1 MRKQV
6 TKFKLHPIFAGMAML
21 GLVLPQSSFAQQV
34 TDVGIV
40 NATGGV
46 GESTN
51 PKNFDSVKLSPVRT
65 SLEVARPVAELSQ
78 EYLDNFVAPMSN
90 FANMA
95 NGMLP
100 GAYGISSNGP
110 GNNDDKIWF
119 RGFKDG
125 SFTMTWDGIPFS
137 DTNDPTH
144 HSQAFFPAPFIG
156 GITSDR
162 SPGTAASI
170 GPANFGGTVG
180 LLSRPVDN
188 EHRVSAF
195 YNYGSFN
202 TNEYGME
209 VASGYLES
217 NPNTKFLFNIHH
229 MDSDGAQTYNRQ
241 YRDGASFKLETALTP
256 DTTMTIFASW
266 VHYLS
271 NSGGTIQPSTYAV
284 YTIPGAA
291 AAVPGNYKGDLS
303 YYNSNNPA
311 RADYLGYNKYDVT
324 TSFNYLGFKSD
335 LGGGWK
341 LDNKTY
347 FNYYANQ
354 QNYANISAPDQTSA
368 SLLASSKPG
377 VDKLN
382 SYHTMGNILRL
393 SKDFELGT
401 LRTGIQTERSDTP
414 RHQVYV
420 NYLTGNQASGGVI
433 FNEDFQ
439 TTIIQPYAEF
449 AWKATPALTI
459 TPGVKYNTFT
469 HSLTQFPDNS
479 ASGKGVGNLN
489 GAANVM
495 NSRTFTDVLPF
506 IDARYMI
513 QKNWSVYA
521 QYSTGD
527 VIPPTSTY
535 DVTGSL
541 VGTLPD
547 PMKTKTYQIG
557 TVFQTPKY
565 SFDFDIFQT
574 NADTSFNSQTVNGIT
589 NYYQGPA
596 TTYRGAEASGNIMLD
611 RNFNLYLNAA
621 YYNATYDTTGLSV
634 ASVPQD
640 METVGLFYR
649 QNNWSLGGT
658 VKRIGAQWQDN
669 TNASQIN
676 QAYQLDSMILTN
688 LSANY
693 TFSDIPSYMKSV
705 KVRFGIDNIF
715 DTRNIAGVK
724 FGSATSTLGASAT
737 DTVLYTS
744 GRSMYMGVSGNF

>member
-1 MRKQV
+1 MKKQT

-21 GLVLPQSSFAQQV
+21 GLVLPHSSFAQQV

-46 GESTN
+46 GEATN
-51 PKNFDSVKLSPVRT
+51 PKNYDSVKLSPVRT
-65 SLEVARPVAELSQ
+65 SLDVARPVAELSQ
-78 EYLDNFVAPMSN
+78 EYIDNFTTPMSN
-90 FANMA
+90 FANIA

-100 GAYGISSNGP
+100 GAYGIASNGP
-110 GNNDDKIWF
+110 GGSDDKIWF

-125 SFTMTWDGIPFS
+125 NWTMTFDGIPYN

-156 GITSDR
+156 GMTSDR

-170 GPANFGGTVG
+170 GPANFGGTIG

-188 EHRVSAF
+188 ERRVSAF
-195 YNYGSFN
+195 YNFGSFN

-209 VASGYLES
+209 LATGYLE
-217 NPNTKFLFNIHH
+217 NAPATKILFNIHH

-241 YRDGASFKLETALTP
+241 YRDGASFKLESAISQ
-256 DTTMTIFASW
+256 DTSMTLFASW
-266 VHYLS
+266 VHYMS
-271 NSGGTIQPSTYAV
+271 NSGGTIQPQTYAV
-284 YTIPGAA
+284 YTIPGAK
-291 AAVPGNYKGDLS
+291 AAVPGNFKDDVS
-303 YYNSNNPA
+303 YYNSNNPS

-324 TSFNYLGFKSD
+324 TSFNYLGFKSN

-393 SKDFELGT
+393 SKDFDIGT

-420 NYLTGNQASGGVI
+420 NYLTGQQASGGVI

-449 AWKATPALTI
+449 AWKATKELTI
-459 TPGVKYNTFT
+459 TPGVKYNSFT
-469 HSLTQFPDNS
+469 HSLTQFPDNNT
-479 ASGKGVGNLN
+479 VGNLG

-495 NSRTFTDVLPF
+495 NSKTYTDVLPF
-506 IDARYMI
+506 LDARYMI

-527 VIPPTSTY
+527 LIPPSSIF
-535 DVTGSL
+535 DVTGVL

-547 PMKTKTYQIG
+547 PMKTKTYQVG
-557 TVFQTPKY
+557 TVFQAPDY
-565 SFDFDIFQT
+565 SVDFDIFQT
-574 NADTSFNSQTVNGIT
+574 TADVSYASQVVNGVT
-589 NYYQGPA
+589 SYYQAPG
-596 TTYRGAEASGNIMLD
+596 TTYKGVEGSGNVMLA
-611 RNFNLYLNAA
+611 RNLNLYLNAM
-621 YYNATYDTTGLSV
+621 YYSATYDTTGLSV
-634 ASVPQD
+634 ANVPQD
-640 METVGLFYR
+640 METIGLFYR
-649 QNNWSLGGT
+649 ANNWSLGGT
-658 VKRIGAQWQDN
+658 VKRIGAMWQDN
-669 TNASQIN
+669 TKATQVNE
-676 QAYQLDSMILTN
+676 AYKIDPIILTS
-688 LSANY
+688 LTANY
-693 TFSDIPSYMKSV
+693 TFSEIPTFVKSMRLRV
-705 KVRFGIDNIF
+705 GIDNLF
-715 DTRNIAGVK
+715 DQRYISAVK
-724 FGSATSTLGASAT
+724 FGSSTSVLGASST
-737 DTVLYTS
+737 DTVQYTS
-744 GRSMYMGVSGNF
+744 GRALFAGVTGSF

>member
-1 MRKQV
+1 MKKQAN
-6 TKFKLHPIFAGMAML
+6 KFKLHPIFAGMAML
-21 GLVLPQSSFAQQV
+21 GLVLPHSAFAQQV

-40 NATGGV
+40 NATGGT
-46 GESTN
+46 GEATN
-51 PKNFDSVKLSPVRT
+51 PKNYDSVKLSPVRT
-65 SLEVARPVAELSQ
+65 SLDVARPVAELSQ
-78 EYLDNFVAPMSN
+78 EYIDNFTAPMSN
-90 FANMA
+90 FANIA

-125 SFTMTWDGIPFS
+125 NWTMTFDGIPYN

-195 YNYGSFN
+195 YNFGSFN

-209 VASGYLES
+209 LATGYLE
-217 NPNTKFLFNIHH
+217 NAPATKILFNIHH

-241 YRDGASFKLETALTP
+241 YRDGASFKLESALTP

-291 AAVPGNYKGDLS
+291 AAVPGNYKGDLN

-324 TSFNYLGFKSD
+324 TSFNYLGFKSN
-335 LGGGWK
+335 LGDGWK

-347 FNYYANQ
+347 FNYYSNQ

-393 SKDFELGT
+393 SKEFDIGT

-414 RHQVYV
+414 RHQTYV
-420 NYLTGNQASGGVI
+420 NYITGQQASGGVI

-439 TTIIQPYAEF
+439 TTILQPYAEF
-449 AWKATPALTI
+449 AWKATKELTV
-459 TPGVKYNTFT
+459 TPGVKYNSFT
-469 HSLTQFPDNS
+469 HSLTQYAD
-479 ASGKGVGNLN
+479 SGTVGNLG
-489 GAANVM
+489 GAPSVM
-495 NSRTFTDVLPF
+495 NSRTYTDVLPF
-506 IDARYMI
+506 LDARYMI

-527 VIPPTSTY
+527 LIPPTSTY
-535 DVTGSL
+535 DVSGSL

-557 TVFQTPKY
+557 SVFQTPKY
-565 SFDFDIFQT
+565 SVDFDVFQT
-574 NADTSFNSQTVNGIT
+574 NADVSYSSQVVNGVT
-589 NYYQGPA
+589 SYYQAPA
-596 TTYRGAEASGNIMLD
+596 TTYKGVEGSGNVMLA
-611 RNFNLYLNAA
+611 RNLNLYLNAM
-621 YYNATYDTTGLSV
+621 YYSSTYDTTGLSV
-634 ASVPQD
+634 ANVPQD
-640 METVGLFYR
+640 METIGLFYR
-649 QNNWSLGGT
+649 ENNWSLGGT
-658 VKRIGAQWQDN
+658 VKRIGAMWQDN
-669 TNASQIN
+669 TKATQIN
-676 QAYQLDSMILTN
+676 QAYQLDPMILTS

-693 TFSDIPSYMKSV
+693 MFSEIPTFVKSMKLRV
-705 KVRFGIDNIF
+705 GIDNIF
-715 DTRNIAGVK
+715 DNRYIAAVK
-724 FGSATSTLGASAT
+724 FGSATSVLGASST

-744 GRSMYMGVSGNF
+744 GRSLYAGVTGSF